1 MYLPEADEDDL
12 EYIELENFS
21 GREID
26 LTGWSIDAVGFL
38 FPEES
43 RLADRGIAIVARSP
57 LAFRLRYPD
66 RDVLLLGP
74 YSGKL
79 ADGGEE
85 LVLRDAGPGYPA
97 TVDRVDYRSRGDW
110 PVVEPGFSIE
120 LAHVSA
126 TVDND
131 RGANWR
137 PGAAGGSP
145 GSKGPVFVRAE
156 IQGDGLVDISDVIFL
171 LIYIFLGG
179 EEPECM
185 DSADVDDTGVIDISD
200 PIYLIA
206 HLFLGGAAPPAPFPD
221 LGGDFTEDELDCAG
235 GLLP

>member
-1 MYLPEADEDDL
+1 MPANIEIMKRELRRHRDFLVDFFENFHRDIVTESPRVQITELMYLPEADEDDL

-43 RLADRGIAIVARSP
+43 LLANRGIAIVARSP

-120 LAHVSA
+120 
-126 TVDND
+126 
-131 RGANWR
+131 
-137 PGAAGGSP
+137 PAALTS
-145 GSKGPVFVRAE
+145 
-156 IQGDGLVDISDVIFL
+156 
-171 LIYIFLGG
+171 
-179 EEPECM
+179 
-185 DSADVDDTGVIDISD
+185 
-200 PIYLIA
+200 
-206 HLFLGGAAPPAPFPD
+206 
-221 LGGDFTEDELDCAG
+221 
-235 GLLP
+235 